1 MGAIL
6 ITGGL
11 GQIGTE
17 LSERLIS
24 KYGSDRVLVSD
35 IKNKASGDI
44 RYTDLDVSDLTK
56 IRKVIK
62 ENDVTDIFHLA
73 AILSATGEKD
83 PFMTFNVNL
92 LGTQNIYAAAKEFN
106 LDKLFIPSTIG
117 VYGPTTPK
125 DMVQEDTVIRPA
137 TMYGITKISV
147 EMLGEYYSKK
157 FGMDVR
163 GLRFPG
169 LISYKFPPTAGTTD
183 YAVDMIIHAVRGE
196 DYRCY
201 LRQDTEM
208 PMMYMTDALE
218 AVIDLYEAPRN
229 NLTRFTDYNVG
240 SYSITP
246 ASLHE
251 EIKRYYPEFKVE
263 YKPDYRQD
271 IADGWPHSVNFS
283 RAQTDWKFNPKYD
296 LQLTVKDMVFNL
308 KQKLMV

>member
-1 MGAIL
+1 MGTIL

-17 LSERLIS
+17 LSEHLIS
-24 KYGSDRVLVSD
+24 KYGRDRVLVSD
-35 IKNKASGDI
+35 IKSEGAGNTP
-44 RYTDLDVSDLTK
+44 YTRLDVSDMGA
-56 IRKVIK
+56 IRRVIR

-83 PFMTFNVNL
+83 PFLTFNVNL
-92 LGTQNIYAAAKEFN
+92 LGTQNIYMAAKEFN
-106 LDKLFIPSTIG
+106 LNRLFIPSTIG

-125 DMVQEDTVIRPA
+125 DQVPEDTVMRPV
-137 TMYGITKISV
+137 TMYGITKISG
-147 EMLGEYYSKK
+147 EMLGDYYSRK
-157 FGMDVR
+157 FGIDIR

-183 YAVDMIIHAVRGE
+183 YAVDMIIHAVRG
-196 DYRCY
+196 DSYQCY

-208 PMMYMTDALE
+208 PMMYMPDALD
-218 AVIDLYEAPRN
+218 AVVDLYEAPKK
-229 NLTRFTDYNVG
+229 NLTRCTDYNVG
-240 SYSITP
+240 SYSMTP

-251 EIKRYYPEFKVE
+251 EIKKYYPDFKVQ

-283 RAQTDWKFNPKYD
+283 KAEKDWNFKPNYD
-296 LQLTVKDMVFNL
+296 LQSTVRDMILNL
-308 KQKLMV
+308 KQKLKD

>member
-1 MGAIL
+1 MGTIL

>member
-1 MGAIL
+1 MGTIL

-17 LSERLIS
+17 LSEHLIS
-24 KYGSDRVLVSD
+24 KYGSNRVLVSD
-35 IKNKASGDI
+35 IKNEASGNI
-44 RYTDLDVSDLTK
+44 RYTKLDVSDLNK
-56 IRKVIK
+56 IRKIIE

-83 PFMTFNVNL
+83 PFLTFNVNL
-92 LGTQNIYAAAKEFN
+92 LGTQNIYKAAKEFN
-106 LDKLFIPSTIG
+106 LNKLFIPSTIG

-125 DMVQEDTVIRPA
+125 DMVPEDTVIRPV
-137 TMYGITKISV
+137 TMYGITKISG

-196 DYRCY
+196 DYQCY
-201 LRQDTEM
+201 LKQDTEM
-208 PMMYMTDALE
+208 PMMYMPDALD

-251 EIKRYYPEFKVE
+251 EIKKYYPDFRVE

-283 RAQTDWKFNPKYD
+283 KAQKDWGFNPKYD
-296 LQLTVKDMVFNL
+296 FHLTVKDMIFNL
-308 KQKLMV
+308 KQKLKA

>member
-1 MGAIL
+1 MGTIL

-125 DMVQEDTVIRPA
+125 DMVQEDTVIRPT